1 MEKIKQIYKQYK
13 EIIMYLIMGGLTTLV
28 NWGTYAGFIKI
39 GSSVTVSNI
48 VAWIAGVL
56 FAYITNKIF
65 VFESYS
71 WKPAFVLKEFFLFV
85 SARFVTGLL
94 EIIGLPFL
102 VSHGFNYSIF
112 GIKGMITKIIVS
124 VVVVIL
130 NYIFSKLFIFK
141 KDKTEEIEAE

>member
-56 FAYITNKIF
+56 FAYIK
-65 VFESYS
+65 YS
-71 WKPAFVLKEFFLFV
+71 TMK
-85 SARFVTGLL
+85 T
-94 EIIGLPFL
+94 
-102 VSHGFNYSIF
+102 SIWRVPLSRN
-112 GIKGMITKIIVS
+112 G
-124 VVVVIL
+124 
-130 NYIFSKLFIFK
+130 
-141 KDKTEEIEAE
+141 

>member
-71 WKPAFVLKEFFLFV
+71 WKPSFVIAEFSKFI
-85 SARFVTGLL
+85 SARIFTGIIEVFGTPLL
-94 EIIGLPFL
+94 
-102 VSHGFNYSIF
+102 V
-112 GIKGMITKIIVS
+112 
-124 VVVVIL
+124 
-130 NYIFSKLFIFK
+130 KLGVNPRI
-141 KDKTEEIEAE
+141 

>member
-65 VFESYS
+65 VF
-71 WKPAFVLKEFFLFV
+71 
-85 SARFVTGLL
+85 
-94 EIIGLPFL
+94 
-102 VSHGFNYSIF
+102 
-112 GIKGMITKIIVS
+112 
-124 VVVVIL
+124 
-130 NYIFSKLFIFK
+130 
-141 KDKTEEIEAE
+141 